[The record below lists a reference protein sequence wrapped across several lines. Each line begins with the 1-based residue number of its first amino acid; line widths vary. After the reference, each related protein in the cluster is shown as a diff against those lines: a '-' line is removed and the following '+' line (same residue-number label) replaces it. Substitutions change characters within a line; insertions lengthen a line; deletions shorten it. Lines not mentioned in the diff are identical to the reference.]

1 MSNNDR
7 NETTSPDIIEEI
19 IPGKNDD
26 YNNKSINQN
35 NNNNQQPFI
44 ENYNEKESALTV
56 IEEATED
63 STKTIRR
70 NTDEA
75 RNQMSHYGQVISSAQ
90 EQTAQATK
98 EIAENYVKFQ
108 EQVLNSFQSILMPYY
123 QNVQNQ
129 LSNNQEFFKSIS
141 EMYYKLVSSYT
152 ESAISFGR
160 IFNEIA
166 SSNMEILRNVI
177 NSSSINPNRMSNFKV
192 DSGRNSDE
200 SSTNV
205 KATFSCETCGHTFS
219 SRQDLK
225 EHTSITHY
233 K

>member
-1 MSNNDR
+1 MSNNDT

-26 YNNKSINQN
+26 YNNKSVNLN
-35 NNNNQQPFI
+35 NNKNQQPFI
-44 ENYNEKESALTV
+44 ENYNEKESAQAV

-70 NTDEA
+70 NTDVA
-75 RNQMSHYGQVISSAQ
+75 RNQMSHYNQVISSTQ
-90 EQTAQATK
+90 KQTAQATK

-108 EQVLNSFQSILMPYY
+108 EQALNSFQSIFTPYF

-129 LSNNQEFFKSIS
+129 LWNNQEFFKRIS
-141 EMYYKLVSSYT
+141 EMYYNLVSNYT

-166 SSNMEILRNVI
+166 SSNMEILRDVI

>member
-1 MSNNDR
+1 MSSKD
-7 NETTSPDIIEEI
+7 ETTSPDIIEEI

-26 YNNKSINQN
+26 YANKSINEN
-35 NNNNQQPFI
+35 DI
-44 ENYNEKESALTV
+44 ENYDEKESALAV

-63 STKTIRR
+63 STKSIER
-70 NTDEA
+70 NKVEA
-75 RNQMSHYGQVISSAQ
+75 GNQMSQYGQAISSTQ
-90 EQTAQATK
+90 EQTAQTTR

-129 LSNNQEFFKSIS
+129 FSNNQEFFKSIS

-160 IFNEIA
+160 IFNEVA
-166 SSNMEILRNVI
+166 SSNMEIFRNVV
-177 NSSSINPNRMSNFKV
+177 NSSTSANTSRLSNFKV

-200 SSTNV
+200 NSTNV
-205 KATFSCETCGHTFS
+205 KATFSCETCGHTFN

>member
-1 MSNNDR
+1 
-7 NETTSPDIIEEI
+7 
-19 IPGKNDD
+19 
-26 YNNKSINQN
+26 
-35 NNNNQQPFI
+35 
-44 ENYNEKESALTV
+44 
-56 IEEATED
+56 
-63 STKTIRR
+63 
-70 NTDEA
+70 
-75 RNQMSHYGQVISSAQ
+75 MSHYNQVISSTQ
-90 EQTAQATK
+90 KQTAQATK

-160 IFNEIA
+160 IFNEVA
-166 SSNMEILRNVI
+166 SSNMEIFRNVV
-177 NSSSINPNRMSNFKV
+177 NSSSVNPGRLSNFKV
-192 DSGRNSDE
+192 DRGRNSDE
-200 SSTNV
+200 NSTNV
-205 KATFSCETCGHTFS
+205 KATFSCETCGHTFD

>member
-1 MSNNDR
+1 MSSKD
-7 NETTSPDIIEEI
+7 ETKTPDIIEEI

-26 YNNKSINQN
+26 YNNKSVNLN

-44 ENYNEKESALTV
+44 ENYDEKESAQAV
-56 IEEATED
+56 IEATEE
-63 STKTIRR
+63 SKKSIER
-70 NTDEA
+70 NKVKA
-75 RNQMSHYGQVISSAQ
+75 GKQMSHYGQTISYTQ

-98 EIAENYVKFQ
+98 DLAENYMKFQ
-108 EQVLNSFQSILMPYY
+108 KQALNSYPSMYMSYF

-129 LSNNQEFFKSIS
+129 LWNNQESFKSIS
-141 EMYYKLVSSYT
+141 EMYYKLVSNYT
-152 ESAISFGR
+152 ESAIFFGR
-160 IFNEIA
+160 IFNEFV
-166 SSNMEILRNVI
+166 SSNMKFLRNVI
-177 NSSSINPNRMSNFKV
+177 NSPSVNPSRMNNFKV

-205 KATFSCETCGHTFS
+205 KATFSCETCGQTFD

>member
-1 MSNNDR
+1 MSGED
-7 NETTSPDIIEEI
+7 ETKTPDIIEEI
-19 IPGKNDD
+19 IPGKNDNYD
-26 YNNKSINQN
+26 NKSINLN

-44 ENYNEKESALTV
+44 ENYDEKESALSV

-63 STKTIRR
+63 STKTIER

-75 RNQMSHYGQVISSAQ
+75 TNQMSHYGQAISSSTQ
-90 EQTAQATK
+90 KQTTQATK
-98 EIAENYVKFQ
+98 EIAENYMKFQ
-108 EQVLNSFQSILMPYY
+108 EQSLNSFQSIFTPYY

-129 LSNNQEFFKSIS
+129 LQNNQEFFKSIS
-141 EMYYKLVSSYT
+141 EMYYKLVSYYT

-160 IFNEIA
+160 IFNEVA
-166 SSNMEILRNVI
+166 SSNMEIFRNVV
-177 NSSSINPNRMSNFKV
+177 NSSSANTSRLSNFKV

-200 SSTNV
+200 NSTNV
-205 KATFSCETCGHTFS
+205 KATFSCETCGQSFD